1 MWNSANLSQIKAIY
15 IFWNLV
21 LKYTINIT
29 WMNVFCWQVIWN
41 IFTNIDHNPTSFL
54 FLSILKHCVK
64 SVQIRSLFWS
74 VFPCIRTEYEDLLS
88 KSRYSVQMREN
99 TDQKKLRVWTL
110 FTQWNDSKNPST
122 KICAFGKITSGF
134 VLLVKRISTCFKNN
148 VLELS
153 NQSYL

>member
-74 VFPCIRTEYEDLLS
+74 VFPCIRTEYEDLRS
-88 KSRYSVQMREN
+88 KSPYSVQMREN
-99 TDQKKLRVWTL
+99 TDQKKLRIWTL
-110 FTQWNDSKNPST
+110 FTQRMISHDFICLGDII
-122 KICAFGKITSGF
+122 KICHCRWC
-134 VLLVKRISTCFKNN
+134 LVQC
-148 VLELS
+148 
-153 NQSYL
+153 

>member
-1 MWNSANLSQIKAIY
+1 MKKFQTNFYFWNWHFCNRQNFSIKIIIILWNSANLSQIKAIY

-64 SVQIRSLFWS
+64 SVQNGVYSGPYFPAFGLNTKIYAVNLRIQSKCGKIRTRKNS
-74 VFPCIRTEYEDLLS
+74 VFGHFSRSEMIR
-88 KSRYSVQMREN
+88 
-99 TDQKKLRVWTL
+99 
-110 FTQWNDSKNPST
+110 
-122 KICAFGKITSGF
+122 KIHQLTFVHLGK
-134 VLLVKRISTCFKNN
+134 
-148 VLELS
+148 
-153 NQSYL
+153 